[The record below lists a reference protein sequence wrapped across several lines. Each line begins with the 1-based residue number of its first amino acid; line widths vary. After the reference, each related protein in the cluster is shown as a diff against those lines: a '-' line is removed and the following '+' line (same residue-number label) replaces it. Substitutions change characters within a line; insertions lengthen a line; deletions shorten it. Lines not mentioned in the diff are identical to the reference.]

1 MHNTINFTQSGG
13 LWLTQDTLAFLQNG
27 TSTILDAIA
36 KLVGDKAVIEGVV
49 VDGAGTS
56 VSDGFISYN
65 GQILPFVGGLKTNHI
80 DIETI
85 VVDEQFDDGTL
96 KPTYTTIRLKM
107 VAISSG
113 TSFPFTDLVY
123 PGTFKDV
130 WVKGDVK
137 EIDCDMAYYAAN
149 FDSVTGLGLNER
161 IGWALCDGR
170 NGTKNRKGRVSV
182 MIDEAQVEFED
193 FTVTSGEKAHTLTL
207 AKLPALSVSIPKA
220 GYAGISGTGDKFI
233 GGAANPAQANQ
244 TINIGGGGESH
255 NNLQPYIVSL
265 FIQKL

>member
-1 MHNTINFTQSGG
+1 MYNTIDFTQSGG
-13 LWLTQDTLAFLQNG
+13 LWLTQDTLSFLQNG
-27 TSTILDAIA
+27 TSNVLDAMA
-36 KLVGDKAVIEGVV
+36 KLVGNKAVIDGVV

-56 VSDGFISYN
+56 VSDGWISYN
-65 GQILPFVGGLKTNHI
+65 GQILPFVGGLKNNHI

-85 VVDEQFDDGTL
+85 AVDEQFDDGTL

-107 VAISSG
+107 VAIASG
-113 TSFPFTDLVY
+113 TSFPFTDLIY

-149 FDSVTGLGLNER
+149 FDSATGLGINER
-161 IGWALCDGR
+161 VGWALCDGR

-182 MIDEAQVEFED
+182 MIDETQTEFED
-193 FTVTSGEKAHTLTL
+193 FTIALGEKIHTLTVAEIPSL
-207 AKLPALSVSIPKA
+207 NVVIPKVN
-220 GYAGISGTGDKFI
+220 YADI
-233 GGAANPAQANQ
+233 GGVGNKFVGNANTPDSGSQ
-244 TINIGGGGESH
+244 TIATNGGGGAH